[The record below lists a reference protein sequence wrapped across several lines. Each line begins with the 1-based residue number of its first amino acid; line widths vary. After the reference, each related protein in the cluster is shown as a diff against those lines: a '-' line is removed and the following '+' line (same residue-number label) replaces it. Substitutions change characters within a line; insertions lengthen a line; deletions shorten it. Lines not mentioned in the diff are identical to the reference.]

1 MRNNKTTIRAFTLV
15 EMLTTVAI
23 IGILL
28 AVLIPAFNQV
38 SKTAMRV
45 KQRAQFQNIEI
56 ALETFRSDTGDYPP
70 SVWDVPRY
78 GQYSAAERLA
88 EAVVG
93 RDGFGFHPASRFRAD
108 GKGDIDGDGV
118 LDPTAPNSMIYNAID
133 GVICS
138 SGYVQT
144 AEENRAVRK
153 GPYLELENAN
163 AVRLS
168 DYGLIYE
175 ALTRSKPPSL
185 VLADVFKTAKL
196 TTGRKTGRP
205 ILYYRANRLKTGHS
219 ADTIGANTYAYE
231 EGNVIATPTNAIA
244 TSTGKSI
251 EAGWFYQRTRN
262 PNFTDPPRP
271 YRAESFILHSAGPDG
286 VYGTTDDM
294 FNFDERE

>member
-1 MRNNKTTIRAFTLV
+1 MQNSKKTIRAFTLV
-15 EMLTTVAI
+15 EVLTTVAI

-38 SKTAMRV
+38 GKTAMIV

-70 SVWDVPRY
+70 SVLDVPRY
-78 GQYSAAERLA
+78 GQYSASQRLA

-93 RDGFGFHPASRFRAD
+93 RDGFGFHPASRFHVD

-118 LDPTAPNSMIYNAID
+118 LDPTAPNTTIYNAID
-133 GVICS
+133 GVIGS

-168 DYGLIYE
+168 DYGPIYQD
-175 ALTRSKPPSL
+175 LTQNRPPSL

-219 ADTIGANTYAYE
+219 ADTIGANTYAYA
-231 EGNVIATPTNAIA
+231 EGNVIATR
-244 TSTGKSI
+244 TGKSI

-286 VYGTTDDM
+286 VYGTTDDV
-294 FNFDERE
+294 FNFDERD

>member
-1 MRNNKTTIRAFTLV
+1 MGNNKTTIRAFTLV

-38 SKTAMRV
+38 SKTATRV

-70 SVWDVPRY
+70 SHFDTSI

-93 RDGFGFHPASRFRAD
+93 RDGFGFHPASRFYES
-108 GKGDIDGDGV
+108 GKGDIDGDGTP
-118 LDPTAPNSMIYNAID
+118 DPVGQGTIYNAID

-168 DYGLIYE
+168 NYGAIYQS
-175 ALTRSKPPSL
+175 LWQKQNKPPSL

-196 TTGRKTGRP
+196 TTDRKTGRP

-219 ADTIGANTYAYE
+219 ADTIGANTYAYA
-231 EGNVIATPTNAIA
+231 EGNVIATL
-244 TSTGKSI
+244 TGQSI
-251 EAGWFYQRTRN
+251 EAGWFYNRTRN

>member
-38 SKTAMRV
+38 SKKATLV

-70 SVWDVPRY
+70 SEWDLDLGDKSKY
-78 GQYSAAERLA
+78 GKYSAAERLA

-93 RDGFGFHPASRFRAD
+93 RDGFGFHPASRFHAD
-108 GKGDIDGDGV
+108 GCDINGNP
-118 LDPTAPNSMIYNAID
+118 LYAPGINP
-133 GVICS
+133 
-138 SGYVQT
+138 QT
-144 AEENRAVRK
+144 NIHLRK

-168 DYGLIYE
+168 NYGAIYQTL
-175 ALTRSKPPSL
+175 AQSKPASL
-185 VLADVFKTAKL
+185 VLADSFKTAKL
-196 TTGRKTGRP
+196 TTGRKTGLP
-205 ILYYRANRLKTGHS
+205 ILYYRANRGKTQHAWDKDYS
-219 ADTIGANTYAYE
+219 YAEVRNYFTY
-231 EGNVIATPTNAIA
+231 NVNDGFESLPTLNRLP
-244 TSTGKSI
+244 
-251 EAGWFYQRTRN
+251 EFRPWFYQRTRN
-262 PNFTDPPRP
+262 PELSDPVNLTTWRP

-286 VYGTTDDM
+286 FFGTTDDM